1 MKKLLLQLLALL
13 LAGPAFLLACG
24 FGLPAQYDESFLG
37 ELSDKCA
44 LLEQSP
50 APRIVLVGGSSLAFG
65 VDSAL
70 LEQEFPGY
78 TVVNF
83 GLYAALGTQ
92 LMLELS
98 DGQFREGDIVILSP
112 EQQAQTLS
120 CYFNAEAAWQALD
133 GDFALLA
140 RLDPSHFGALLG
152 QYPYFAARKLNYFLQ
167 GEKPVPEGVYRHAS
181 FDSRGDVRADTPA
194 NIMPGGWDRNT
205 PVLLEPQ
212 VTDPD
217 FVALVNGWAARAA
230 EQGAQVYYRLC
241 PMNAEAVQG
250 DPDAYYDYLRGKLDF
265 PILGDPKACIL
276 DPAWFYDTNFH
287 LNEAGRQLNT
297 RTLARDL
304 KAQLGDTSKTDIP
317 IPAMPE
323 LAAVET
329 ARGDDSDTA
338 CFTFEQQGS
347 AAVLTGVTAEGRS
360 RGTLTVPTHWQGLP
374 VTAIADGA
382 FAGCG
387 ALRAIRLQSSD
398 PTACIPG
405 QGLLEGCAADVSIL
419 VPEGSADAYKLSYF
433 WSGYAAHIR

>member
-152 QYPYFAARKLNYFLQ
+152 QYPYFAARKLN
-167 GEKPVPEGVYRHAS
+167 
-181 FDSRGDVRADTPA
+181 
-194 NIMPGGWDRNT
+194 
-205 PVLLEPQ
+205 
-212 VTDPD
+212 
-217 FVALVNGWAARAA
+217 
-230 EQGAQVYYRLC
+230 
-241 PMNAEAVQG
+241 
-250 DPDAYYDYLRGKLDF
+250 
-265 PILGDPKACIL
+265 
-276 DPAWFYDTNFH
+276 
-287 LNEAGRQLNT
+287 
-297 RTLARDL
+297 
-304 KAQLGDTSKTDIP
+304 
-317 IPAMPE
+317 
-323 LAAVET
+323 
-329 ARGDDSDTA
+329 
-338 CFTFEQQGS
+338 
-347 AAVLTGVTAEGRS
+347 
-360 RGTLTVPTHWQGLP
+360 
-374 VTAIADGA
+374 
-382 FAGCG
+382 
-387 ALRAIRLQSSD
+387 
-398 PTACIPG
+398 
-405 QGLLEGCAADVSIL
+405 
-419 VPEGSADAYKLSYF
+419 
-433 WSGYAAHIR
+433 